1 VVGSLTGMRFPVFLA
16 QMFSPGYLDRPWIVK
31 KLRSVWKPAS
41 MVSFLSYLTRS
52 DAVGARRWDLF
63 VHQRAEDGT
72 NKKKNAHPYLPAS
85 EKVLVGIPRPVA
97 IMSATSSTLE
107 YCQMIDDHWTTDYK
121 GLTHSSLTG
130 PIVA

>member
-1 VVGSLTGMRFPVFLA
+1 MRLPEFLA
-16 QMFSPGYLDRPWIVK
+16 QMLSPGYLDRPWIVK
-31 KLRSVWKPAS
+31 KLRSVWKPAK
-41 MVSFLSYLTRS
+41 MVSFLPYLTRS

-63 VHQRAEDGT
+63 VHQWVNDGM
-72 NKKKNAHPYLPAS
+72 NVERDAHPYFPAS

-97 IMSATSSTLE
+97 IMSATSSTLAC
-107 YCQMIDDHWTTDYK
+107 CQMNSDNERADYG